1 MSDLIEKIRINQVR
15 IAEAIVLDSLV
26 NMGLADPVAPAVAP
40 SVDIPAADLAQ
51 WFLNALQYRVAGE
64 LAADIERIFVHVPV
78 PDVARMFEPVAE
90 QLRRKLATY
99 DRGEAATTLNDI
111 ADLFGI
117 GSAVRD
123 PQNIVF
129 NVRNSNASLNIL
141 RARMRE
147 AALEFPLNQS
157 GEPDVEHLAE
167 NIRASKNLAGKG
179 DLKPIHDQLENCARS
194 IARHYPREWDR
205 ADIETGGVLVGVRGE
220 DAPYELD
227 GFVSIDIS
235 NYSGEEQDDIA
246 LADYLIAARP
256 ENVVGLYDRIRSLE
270 AQLKEYE
277 VAYAMA
283 LGAELERVAP
293 GGKLL

>member
-1 MSDLIEKIRINQVR
+1 MSDLIEKIRVNQVR
-15 IAEAIVLDSLV
+15 VAEALVLESLV
-26 NMGLADPVAPAVAP
+26 NMGLADAVAPPVAPP
-40 SVDIPAADLAQ
+40 VDIQAEDLAQ
-51 WFLNALQYRVAGE
+51 WFLNALQRRVAGE
-64 LAADIERIFVHVPV
+64 LAGDIERIFAHVAV
-78 PDVARMFEPVAE
+78 PDVTRMFEPVAE
-90 QLRRKLATY
+90 QLRRKLTVY
-99 DRGEAATTLNDI
+99 DRGDAATALNDI

-123 PQNIVF
+123 PQTIVF
-129 NVRNSNASLNIL
+129 NVRNSNANLNIL

-147 AALEFPLNQS
+147 AALELAPDES
-157 GEPDVEHLAE
+157 GEPDVQHLAE
-167 NIRASKNLAGKG
+167 NIRAIKNLAGKG
-179 DLKPIHDQLENCARS
+179 DLKPIHDQLENLARA

-205 ADIETGGVLVGVRGE
+205 ADIETGGVMVGVRGE
-220 DAPYELD
+220 DAPHDLD

-235 NYSGEEQDDIA
+235 NYSGEEQDDIS

-277 VAYAMA
+277 VAYAEA